1 MHWPVVNQMMIM
13 KLYLALIRM
22 QTNVSE
28 VNKADPLV
36 LHLQDV
42 PNNDNYAAYSEF
54 KNINVDDCLDFYWMY
69 KIQTFIA

>member
-1 MHWPVVNQMMIM
+1 M
-13 KLYLALIRM
+13 KQIGD
-22 QTNVSE
+22 VFCF
-28 VNKADPLV
+28 
-36 LHLQDV
+36 HLQDV